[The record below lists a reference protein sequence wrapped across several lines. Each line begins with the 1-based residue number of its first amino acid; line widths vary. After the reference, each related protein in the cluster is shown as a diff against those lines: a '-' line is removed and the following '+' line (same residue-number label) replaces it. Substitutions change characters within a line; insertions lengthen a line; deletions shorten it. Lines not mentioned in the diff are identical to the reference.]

1 MYEQKRRDQ
10 NQALNVPD
18 PQQDAKIA
26 NVGFTPT
33 DPRFRDANNNRL
45 NPNSEG
51 RIQGVE
57 NSQAQANYKAYTALR
72 STILETA
79 DAYIKA
85 EAQKK
90 KEDGDR
96 AIDQQAVMNIY
107 QPLVEEGEFIQ
118 NEKNQTDLLLQLKES
133 AGTTENIDRR
143 ERNRGIVERV
153 QNKWTAFREDKK
165 LTEEEKQEIL
175 FDIQQFH
182 KMGWL

>member
-1 MYEQKRRDQ
+1 
-10 NQALNVPD
+10 
-18 PQQDAKIA
+18 
-26 NVGFTPT
+26 
-33 DPRFRDANNNRL
+33 
-45 NPNSEG
+45 
-51 RIQGVE
+51 
-57 NSQAQANYKAYTALR
+57 
-72 STILETA
+72 
-79 DAYIKA
+79 
-85 EAQKK
+85 
-90 KEDGDR
+90 
-96 AIDQQAVMNIY
+96 MNIY